1 MGGARGR
8 DEQTWQALR
17 DIPPGS
23 RYLVNGYNGRL
34 RREQHAAQGAAT
46 GGGGGGGSKS
56 THRFV
61 GKKVAKDFSHGAVYV
76 GYVTEHYPQDL
87 EHGEMTEELFHVE
100 NGDGDEEDK
109 DGREVA
115 AAIELAAAE

>member
-1 MGGARGR
+1 VGHEG
-8 DEQTWQALR
+8 DEPTWQALR

-100 NGDGDEEDK
+100 YNDGDEKDM